1 MSYTPESFLAAIKD
15 MVIADMKNTGI
26 LASLTAAQALLE
38 SGRGNSTLAAP
49 PNNNLFGI
57 KGTYNGA
64 YVLMNTREW
73 NGKAYVTVKA
83 KFRKYPSW
91 KESIAD
97 HSALFNR
104 YARYKNLRGCKDYK
118 LACKYVKDDGY
129 ATSPTYTS
137 SLITIIERY
146 GLYKWDSAET
156 LASGTILTNKVNYA
170 VTITAEHGL
179 NVRAGAGNSFGIMQ
193 VGGHNLVLPC
203 GMVIAIT
210 EEKNGWGRVGGTD
223 GYVALGYV
231 KK

>member
-15 MVIADMKNTGI
+15 DVIADMKKTGI
-26 LASLTAAQALLE
+26 LASLTAAQALIE
-38 SGRGNSTLAAP
+38 SGRGNSTLAAK

-57 KGTYNGA
+57 KGTYNGS
-64 YVLMNTREW
+64 YVMMNTREW

-104 YARYKNLRGCKDYK
+104 YARYKNLRGCTDYK

-129 ATSPTYTS
+129 ATSPTYTET
-137 SLITIIERY
+137 LITVIERY
-146 GLYKWDSAET
+146 GLYKWDSESVSQKDT
-156 LASGTILTNKVNYA
+156 TSSKSVNYA
-170 VTITAEHGL
+170 AIITAEHGL
-179 NVRAGAGNSFGIMQ
+179 NVRTGAGAGFGVMQ

-210 EEKNGWGRVGGTD
+210 EEKNGWGRVGGTE
-223 GYVALGYV
+223 GYVSLEYV
-231 KK
+231 RK

>member
-1 MSYTPESFLAAIKD
+1 MSYTPESFLAAI
-15 MVIADMKNTGI
+15 KNTGI

-118 LACKYVKDDGY
+118 LACQYVKDDGY

-137 SLITIIERY
+137 SLIALIERY
-146 GLYKWDSAET
+146 GLYKWDSAAVSQKDTT
-156 LASGTILTNKVNYA
+156 LSKSDNNVVAVNYA
-170 VTITAEHGL
+170 AIITAEHGL
-179 NVRAGAGNSFGIMQ
+179 NVRSGAGNSFGIMQ

-203 GMVIAIT
+203 GMVIAVT

>member
-1 MSYTPESFLAAIKD
+1 M
-15 MVIADMKNTGI
+15 
-26 LASLTAAQALLE
+26 
-38 SGRGNSTLAAP
+38 
-49 PNNNLFGI
+49 
-57 KGTYNGA
+57 
-64 YVLMNTREW
+64 
-73 NGKAYVTVKA
+73 TVKA

-118 LACKYVKDDGY
+118 LACQYVKDDGY

-137 SLITIIERY
+137 SLIALIERY
-146 GLYKWDSAET
+146 GLYKWDSASVSREDT
-156 LASGTILTNKVNYA
+156 VSSKSDNKATVVNYA
-170 VTITAEHGL
+170 AIITAEHGL
-179 NVRAGAGNSFGIMQ
+179 NVRIGAGAGFGVMQ